1 MADKTE
7 NAAASKAPQ
16 KFSIEKLAAGC
27 RTLFG
32 VSSSTF
38 AGATAGM
45 KGDYTVAEM
54 KEHIEKW
61 LKKPVKKE
69 VKK

>member
-1 MADKTE
+1 MAEKTE
-7 NAAASKAPQ
+7 KTEAVKAPQ
-16 KFSIEKLAAGC
+16 KFPVEKLAAGC
-27 RTLFG
+27 KTLFG

-45 KGDYTVAEM
+45 SGTYTVAEM
-54 KEHIEKW
+54 KEHIERW
-61 LKKPVKKE
+61 LKKPVQKE